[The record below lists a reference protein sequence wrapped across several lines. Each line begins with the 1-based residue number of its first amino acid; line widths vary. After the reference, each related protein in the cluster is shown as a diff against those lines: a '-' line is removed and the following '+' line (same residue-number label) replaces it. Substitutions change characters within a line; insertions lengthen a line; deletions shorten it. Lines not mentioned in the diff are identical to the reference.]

1 MSGGLGP
8 DEAWAELTEAD
19 LRARFG
25 PPTPELLEDLKEQLD
40 RLAHRSPL
48 RALHGARALVA
59 YADGSCDPACRVIA
73 RLAFANVLLWADEV
87 QAAGAAYD
95 EAQLLAEAIGDE
107 ALAARCGIGKMG
119 ALLRLGRAKEALAV
133 ARRIEPVLRAKG
145 HKLLLARATGQRATA
160 LRYLGETEA
169 AAEAYA
175 QAAELLRGIP
185 EASLDLAT
193 VLHNLG
199 LLLTRMGHSAEARA
213 ALQEAQE
220 AARRARSALWEAR
233 VVAALAELDVIA
245 GRYTRAFGAYERAA
259 ELYERAGV
267 AATGAV
273 YRLRALECWLYLG
286 RFDRAFEEGRRL
298 ADALAARG
306 FAAEAAR
313 ARYFAALARRAS
325 GGWEEAE
332 ELLRRAVFELAAA
345 QRYDWWAAALI
356 ELAALRVRRKALGEA
371 GGLLEQAKALVVR
384 EPVLLARARLV
395 ESDLHLARQDMP
407 SAARAAQQALRI
419 GRTHRIPWLCALAHR
434 RLAQASP
441 RTLRHLLCGVGYAER
456 LLGGLGADLRWS
468 TYREFQGLFAEAL
481 RALCRAGRWEQAWE
495 MSQRM
500 KARGM
505 AELVTHPPVQAATP
519 EDEPLVAEL
528 RRLRDQHRALVQD
541 GEKWEVLHDLEHRI
555 QELQDRLWARSARY
569 RDDAALVGFGRSVER
584 PALDGKTALVEY
596 VVDPYGLVAFVL
608 TDEETAV
615 FPNLASPQDLARLAG
630 LFRLGLRSYAAG
642 RVGPQAGLRQIHR
655 VLEDLHALLLKPLEP
670 ALDRRPRL
678 VIAPSGPLYG
688 LPFHAFLDGGEPVWE
703 KREVAYIPAGSLL
716 PLLRRRRRSPGPAVL
731 FADTNQG
738 LIPHAEEEAEAVA
751 RLVGGSL
758 VRSPNRETFVR
769 RLRKAGMVHVAAHCV
784 FRPESPLLSHISLAD
799 GPLYALD
806 LLEVRCD
813 AELVVLSGCSTGAA
827 AVLPGDELVGFV
839 RAWFRAGARTLVLS
853 LWPVPDASTRLFMEA
868 FYHEVKRGRCIPE
881 ALRAAALAVR
891 ATHPHPLHWAGF
903 VTVGDPDLRFA
914 PR

>member
-1 MSGGLGP
+1 MSAVWEP
-8 DEAWAELTEAD
+8 DRVWAEITEAD
-19 LRARFG
+19 LWGRFG
-25 PPTPELLEDLKEQLD
+25 PPTPELLEDLKGQLD
-40 RLAHRSPL
+40 HLAHRSPL
-48 RALHGARALVA
+48 LALHGARALVA
-59 YADGSCDPACRVIA
+59 YADGSCDPVCRVIA
-73 RLAFANVLLWADEV
+73 RLAFANALLWTDEV
-87 QAAGAAYD
+87 QAAVAAYE
-95 EAQLLAEAIGDE
+95 EARLLAEAIGDE

-119 ALLRLGRAKEALAV
+119 ALLRLGRAKEALAI
-133 ARRIEPVLRAKG
+133 AGQIEPVLGARG
-145 HKLLLARATGQRATA
+145 NTLLLARTVGQRATA
-160 LRYLGETEA
+160 LRYLAETEA
-169 AAEAYA
+169 AAKAYT

-199 LLLTRMGHSAEARA
+199 LLLTRMGRTAEARS

-220 AARRARSALWEAR
+220 AARRARSTLWEAR
-233 VVAALAELDVIA
+233 VVAALAELDVIT
-245 GRYTRAFGAYERAA
+245 GRYTQAFVAYERAA
-259 ELYERAGV
+259 ELYEREGV
-267 AATGAV
+267 ETTGAV

-286 RFDRAFEEGRRL
+286 RFDRAVEEGRRL

-313 ARYFAALARRAS
+313 ARYLAALAHRTS
-325 GGWEEAE
+325 GRLVEAE
-332 ELLRRAVFELAAA
+332 ELLRRATSELSVA

-356 ELAALRVRRKALGEA
+356 ELAALRVRRGALGEA
-371 GGLLEQAKALVVR
+371 GVLLEQAKTLAAQ

-395 ESDLHLARQDMP
+395 ESDLHLARQDLP
-407 SAARAAQQALRI
+407 SAAVAAREALRI
-419 GRTHRIPWLCALAHR
+419 GRMHRISWLCALAHR
-434 RLAQASP
+434 RLAQTSP
-441 RTLRHLLCGVGYAER
+441 HPLRHLLCGVGYAER
-456 LLGGLGADLRWS
+456 LLGELGAELRWS

-505 AELVTHPPVQAATP
+505 AELLAHPVQAAAP

-528 RRLRDQHRALVQD
+528 RRLRDQYRALVQN
-541 GEKWEVLHDLEHRI
+541 GESWEVIRDLEHRI

-569 RDDAALVGFGRSVER
+569 RDDATLLGFGRGVER
-584 PALDGKTALVEY
+584 PALDAKTALVEY
-596 VVDPYGLVAFVL
+596 VVDPRGLVAFVL
-608 TDEETAV
+608 TDEGSAV
-615 FPNLASPQDLARLAG
+615 FPDFASPQELVRLAG

-642 RVGPQAGLRQIHR
+642 RVGEQAGLRQIHR
-655 VLEDLHALLLKPLEP
+655 VLEDLYTLLLKPLEP
-670 ALDRRPRL
+670 VLGQRPCL
-678 VIAPSGPLYG
+678 VVAPSGPLYG
-688 LPFHAFLDGGEPVWE
+688 LPFHAFLQGAEPVWE

-716 PLLRRRRRSPGPAVL
+716 PLLRRRKRRCGPAVL
-731 FADTNQG
+731 FADTNRG
-738 LIPHAEEEAEAVA
+738 LIPHAEEEAEAIA
-751 RLVGGSL
+751 LLVGGSL

-784 FRPESPLLSHISLAD
+784 FRPTSPLLSHISLAD
-799 GPLYALD
+799 GPLSVLD
-806 LLEVRCD
+806 LLEVRCN

-827 AVLPGDELVGFV
+827 TVLPGDELVGFV

-853 LWPVPDASTRLFMEA
+853 LWPVPDASTRLLMEA
-868 FYHEVKRGRCIPE
+868 FYHEVKRGRRIPE
-881 ALRAAALAVR
+881 ALRAAARAVR